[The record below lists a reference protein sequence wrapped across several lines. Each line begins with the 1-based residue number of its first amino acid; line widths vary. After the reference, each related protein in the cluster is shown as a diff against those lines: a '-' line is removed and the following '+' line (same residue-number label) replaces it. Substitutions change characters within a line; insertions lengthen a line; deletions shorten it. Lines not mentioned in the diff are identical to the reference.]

1 MKRVFKALFRRCR
14 LLHLL
19 DECHYI
25 ASYLLHAPGN
35 ALFRLKNPTLI
46 MPPLRWLHDTY
57 QCDLPRF
64 WEDGRNTAK
73 ELIDKA
79 KAHIDIKN
87 QWQVLDWGCGAARIT
102 RHLPAFKEIATVTG
116 ADVHADMIAWHRRH
130 LSGINFD
137 ILPPAPPVQ
146 MHADQ
151 YHLIIGISVFTHI
164 PAERQS
170 AWLLEIE
177 RLLRPGGVFIFT
189 THGKAFDRLMNP
201 AEKKRLQEEGCL
213 TQPYPEAGHRMM
225 TTIHD
230 AKKLRSKLSILF
242 DVMNHIDGKSDPE
255 TAGGQDLW
263 IVKKR
268 AAKD

>member
-1 MKRVFKALFRRCR
+1 MFRRWR

-19 DECHYI
+19 DKCHYTG
-25 ASYLLHAPGN
+25 SYLLHAPGN
-35 ALFRLKNPTLI
+35 ALFRLKNPNMA

-57 QCDLPRF
+57 RCDLSRF

-73 ELIDKA
+73 ELIDRA
-79 KAHIDIKN
+79 KTHIGSEKE
-87 QWQVLDWGCGAARIT
+87 WQVLDWGCGAARIT
-102 RHLPAFKEIATVTG
+102 RHLPAFKVIATVTG
-116 ADVHADMIAWHRRH
+116 ADVHTDMIAWHRHH
-130 LSGINFD
+130 LPGINFD

-151 YHLIIGISVFTHI
+151 FHLIIGISVLTHI

-170 AWLLEIE
+170 AWLLEIK
-177 RLLRPGGVFIFT
+177 RLLRRGGVFIFT
-189 THGKAFDRLMNP
+189 THGKAFDRLMDP

-213 TQPYPEAGHRMM
+213 TQSYPEAGHRMM

-230 AKKLRSKLSILF
+230 AEKLRSLLSIHF
-242 DVMNHIDGKSDPE
+242 DVMSHIDGKFDPE
-255 TAGGQDLW
+255 AAGGQDLW